1 MGSRWGDRTGF
12 ERGSQP
18 RLRFQW
24 MVATTS
30 LKALGALAEV
40 PLGEIQPV
48 ALQNWNEALKSLVV
62 STYQWWSSTKMWD
75 FFMESQSIP
84 MFTKSFTHILP
95 MFYHG
100 FTHIL
105 HIFCCRF
112 FSLVRKDLPGILGG
126 HLASS
131 PGHVHPG
138 VDGSARGP
146 KRAGRFFN
154 GKVGG
159 FEREK

>member
-75 FFMESQSIP
+75 FLWNPNLSRCLLNLLPTFYP
-84 MFTKSFTHILP
+84 CFTMVLP
-95 MFYHG
+95 IFY
-100 FTHIL
+100 TSSVAV
-105 HIFCCRF
+105 F
-112 FSLVRKDLPGILGG
+112 FPLVRKDLPGILGG